1 MAQVISIATIVAIG
15 VQKLKTTGTLVVPT
29 SNLVVSVVSDAT
41 LPVQLRGLS
50 IVSRITL
57 ANDRSPF
64 PIVYYS
70 TTAASALVTAAN
82 A

>member
-15 VQKLKTTGTLVVPT
+15 VQKLKTTGTLVVPS
-29 SNLVVSVVSDAT
+29 SNLVVNVVSDAT

-70 TTAASALVTAAN
+70 TTTASALVTAAN